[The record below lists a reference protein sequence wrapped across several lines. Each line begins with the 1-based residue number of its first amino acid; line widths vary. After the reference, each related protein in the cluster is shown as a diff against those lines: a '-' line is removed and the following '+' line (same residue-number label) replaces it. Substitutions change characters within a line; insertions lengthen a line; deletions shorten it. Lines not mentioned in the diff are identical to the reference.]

1 MYRIADFK
9 RGKQVH
15 FTFNGRRIT
24 GFENESL
31 ASAILASDNTV
42 LSRSIRFH
50 RPRTIFCSTG
60 ECGWC
65 TLDVGNVPNVHA
77 CTASCRD
84 GLIVRS
90 QNSWPSSEWD
100 ILGLLDFFK
109 SLLTNTFYHRRFLYP
124 KFMRQFYLRVLRRFT
139 GVGRIRI
146 DKKHWNRREITSVET
161 GIVVVG
167 SGLAG
172 MSAAVTIAERG
183 VPVILMDDREE
194 PGGSWQAR
202 VDAQS
207 TIKDL
212 GEKVRSLHNLD
223 YWPRSICLG
232 IYGPGT
238 LGIVTPQ
245 KIVKLSAKQIIL
257 APGALDA
264 MPLFVNND
272 LPGVMSGRL
281 VERLI
286 NLEGVAPGRQAV
298 LWSTSSQVQRMVQV
312 LQSAGIE
319 IVYQLQP
326 GERIIAAQGSKA
338 VKAAIVQDVSDFK
351 HTITCDLI
359 VVAATQPR
367 NELTVQSGAQLF
379 WDERVGML
387 RVTRDDRMQTS
398 VAGVRVIGEA
408 FGFADYTRCLNEGR
422 LAGLSALHDMD
433 MESVREEIYLLSK
446 QIAHMAEDQPLI
458 IPSNSLHGE
467 EHVCFC
473 EDVREQEIQ
482 AQIRYGYDVP
492 ELIKRRTAVVTGP
505 CQGKFCLSNAM
516 RIGGYTS
523 GSPTARPPAKPV
535 RLKDLVAE

>member
-1 MYRIADFK
+1 MDRIADFK

-15 FTFNGRRIT
+15 FTFNGGRIT

-31 ASAILASDNTV
+31 ASAILASGYTV

-65 TLDVGNVPNVHA
+65 TLDVDNVPNVHA
-77 CTASCRD
+77 CTTACRE
-84 GLIVRS
+84 GLKARS
-90 QNSWPSSEWD
+90 QSSWPSAEWD
-100 ILGLLDFFK
+100 VLRLLDFFK
-109 SLLTNTFYHRRFLYP
+109 SLLTNTFYHRRFLHP

-139 GVGRIRI
+139 GVGQPPTAQQHFYG
-146 DKKHWNRREITSVET
+146 KEKTSIET
-161 GIVVVG
+161 STVVIG
-167 SGLAG
+167 AGLAG
-172 MSAAVTIAERG
+172 MSAAVTIAQRS
-183 VPVILMDDREE
+183 VPVILIDDRDV

-207 TIKDL
+207 TINGL
-212 GEKVRSLHNLD
+212 AEKVRSLHNLD

-238 LGIVTPQ
+238 LGIITPQ

-286 NLEGVAPGRQAV
+286 NLEGVAPGRQAF
-298 LWSTSSQVQRMVQV
+298 LWSTSSQAQRMVEV
-312 LQSAGIE
+312 LQSARIE
-319 IVYQLQP
+319 IVHQLQP
-326 GERIIAAQGSKA
+326 GERIVAAQGNKA
-338 VKAAIVQDVSDFK
+338 VKAVVVQDVAGFK

-379 WDERVGML
+379 WDEKVGML
-387 RVTRDDRMQTS
+387 RVTRDDRMQTT
-398 VAGVRVIGEA
+398 VTGVRVIGEV
-408 FGFADYTRCLNEGR
+408 FGPADTARCLSEGQ
-422 LAGLSALHDMD
+422 LAGLSALHDMG
-433 MESVREEIYLLSK
+433 MESVRDEIDLLSK
-446 QIAHMAEDQPLI
+446 QIAHMAGDQPLI

-482 AQIRYGYDVP
+482 AQIRNGYDIP

-535 RLKDLVAE
+535 RLKDLVA